1 MMTARSSVGAPSPNM
16 NFDRGHSYF
25 PDQQQPIHEQQQQQ
39 HSPPQQPQYY
49 AAGSDAETI
58 SNTLANTHLP
68 QSGRDHMATAPHPA
82 RFNEEWD
89 AGRRGSSIVDGTRPH
104 STVYRT
110 NSYAGSVNGLSG
122 DGTASISRSNT
133 LKKKASLRRS
143 GSLKRSGSRRS
154 MKAGSVRSLALQP
167 NPDQEEMNSAFYC
180 PVPTAGSP
188 TDVLA
193 NRFQA
198 WRKILKDLITFFKEI
213 QTHYEHRSKSL
224 IRLGNVLNNTST
236 PPGFLSDGGLD
247 DALQVLRN
255 YNKQAI
261 AESNKARE
269 IEEDVILAL
278 TGLRS
283 DLHQKIKE
291 IKNLSGDF
299 KNSVDKEMEA
309 TRRAVNSLQE
319 ILGKTELDPAL
330 TTGKEDPYLLRLAV
344 DRQLE
349 RQIDEEN
356 YLHQAYLNLESSG
369 RELESIV
376 IGEIQKSYNAYAGI
390 LKRES
395 DVAYSAIEEL
405 RIGPISMPKDT
416 EWNSFIRKDEQF
428 VDPDVPMR
436 SAEFI
441 HYPGRDHHAC
451 QEIRAGLLERKSK
464 YLKSYSAGWYVLS
477 PTHLHEFK
485 SADKGQGPVMSL
497 YLPEQKLGSHST
509 EGSSSNKFILKGRQT
524 GTMHRGHTWVFR
536 AESHDT
542 MMAWYEDIKMLTERT
557 PEERTNFLRG
567 HGRSYSRSSQR
578 SSISSDGVNDDEEP
592 PFSANVAYVNQ
603 PPRQDALPRRPSGG
617 RFPSDLQ
624 VNAKRRLQVP
634 VSPLSVSSGNDE
646 NGTVDATAATTTLP
660 GSAIEQHDRT
670 REPNPPDRE
679 GATLTAHQGD
689 YTYAN
694 PNRNQVHGVHN
705 DIDGQSLSMPY
716 TAGNQG
722 DGAIF
727 RGHSEKTDNRR
738 ISNPDMTLLVRR
750 NHDADEQN
758 VRHGQRWVDSDIRD
772 FPASMGA
779 QQAVSSPED
788 KSGMHNGIASASA
801 QHPSHAMPRTVM
813 VGQMDSNSGG
823 DVFQDRTRPNIEGMR
838 NDSVPT
844 ISNLHIPG
852 EYPKS
857 SS

>member
-1 MMTARSSVGAPSPNM
+1 
-16 NFDRGHSYF
+16 
-25 PDQQQPIHEQQQQQ
+25 
-39 HSPPQQPQYY
+39 
-49 AAGSDAETI
+49 
-58 SNTLANTHLP
+58 
-68 QSGRDHMATAPHPA
+68 MATAPHPV
-82 RFNEEWD
+82 RVNEEWD
-89 AGRRGSSIVDGTRPH
+89 AGQRGSSIIDGTRPH
-104 STVYRT
+104 STMYRT
-110 NSYAGSVNGLSG
+110 NSYVGSVSAFNG
-122 DGTASISRSNT
+122 DGAASVSRSNT

-236 PPGFLSDGGLD
+236 PPGFLLDGGLD

-299 KNSVDKEMEA
+299 KNSVDKEMDA

-356 YLHQAYLNLESSG
+356 YLHQAYLNLENSG

-376 IGEIQKSYNAYAGI
+376 VGEIQKSYNAYAGI

-395 DVAYSAIEEL
+395 DVAYSAIDDL

-592 PFSANVAYVNQ
+592 PFSATVAYVNQ
-603 PPRQDALPRRPSGG
+603 PPRQDAQPRRPSGG

-624 VNAKRRLQVP
+624 VNAQRRLQVP
-634 VSPLSVSSGNDE
+634 VSPLSVSSGNNE
-646 NGTVDATAATTTLP
+646 NGIIDANTATTLP
-660 GSAIEQHDRT
+660 GSAIEPHDRT
-670 REPNPPDRE
+670 QEPNPPV
-679 GATLTAHQGD
+679 HQGAALTTHQSD

-694 PNRNQVHGVHN
+694 PNRNQFHGVHN
-705 DIDGQSLSMPY
+705 DVDRQPLSMPY
-716 TAGNQG
+716 TAGNQAG
-722 DGAIF
+722 SAIL
-727 RGHSEKTDNRR
+727 REQSEQTSSSR
-738 ISNPDMTLLVRR
+738 ISNPDMTVFTSW
-750 NHDADEQN
+750 NPDGDEQN
-758 VRHGQRWVDSDIRD
+758 MGHGQRWVEPDTRALPTSL
-772 FPASMGA
+772 GV
-779 QQAVSSPED
+779 QQAESSAEV
-788 KSGMHNGIASASA
+788 KSGMHNGIASSSA
-801 QHPSHAMPRTVM
+801 QHPCHAMPRTVM
-813 VGQMDSNSGG
+813 VGQMDSNNGG

-852 EYPKS
+852 QYPKS
-857 SS
+857 SSQSQLT

>member
-1 MMTARSSVGAPSPNM
+1 MMAARSPVGAPSPNM
-16 NFDRGHSYF
+16 NFDRGRSYF
-25 PDQQQPIHEQQQQQ
+25 PDQQQPIHGQQQQQ
-39 HSPPQQPQYY
+39 QPLPQQQPQYY
-49 AAGSDAETI
+49 ASGPDAETI

-68 QSGRDHMATAPHPA
+68 QSGHDHMANAPQSA

-89 AGRRGSSIVDGTRPH
+89 AGRRGSSIVDGTQPH

-110 NSYAGSVNGLSG
+110 NSYAGSVNGLNG

-167 NPDQEEMNSAFYC
+167 HPDQEEVNSAFYC

-188 TDVLA
+188 TEVLA

-319 ILGKTELDPAL
+319 ILGKTDLDPAL

-376 IGEIQKSYNAYAGI
+376 VGEIQKSYNAYAGI

-477 PTHLHEFK
+477 PTHLHEFR

-603 PPRQDALPRRPSGG
+603 PPRQDGLPRRPSGG

-624 VNAKRRLQVP
+624 VNAQRHLQVP

-646 NGTVDATAATTTLP
+646 NGIIDATAATTLP
-660 GSAIEQHDRT
+660 GSAIEQRDRT
-670 REPNPPDRE
+670 RESNPPDCE
-679 GATLTAHQGD
+679 GPTLTAYQGD
-689 YTYAN
+689 YTYTN
-694 PNRNQVHGVHN
+694 PNRSQARHFNN
-705 DIDGQSLSMPY
+705 DLDGQPLPMPH

-722 DGAIF
+722 DGVI
-727 RGHSEKTDNRR
+727 RKYSEQTDGRR
-738 ISNPDMTLLVRR
+738 ISNPDMTLLASR
-750 NHDADEQN
+750 NHEADEQS
-758 VRHGQRWVDSDIRD
+758 VRHGQRSVDSDIRG
-772 FPASMGA
+772 FPVSMGA
-779 QQAVSSPED
+779 HQAVSSTEV
-788 KSGMHNGIASASA
+788 KSGTHNGIASTSA

-813 VGQMDSNSGG
+813 VGQMDSNNGG
-823 DVFQDRTRPNIEGMR
+823 GGFQDRTRPNIEGMR

-844 ISNLHIPG
+844 ISHLHIPG
-852 EYPKS
+852 EYPKNS
-857 SS
+857 S